1 MANRI
6 RDVWASNLEAEMHNI
21 RELIDRY
28 PYVAL
33 VRESCGSQRQMIYF
47 INDMRLP
54 SPLL

>member
-1 MANRI
+1 MASRI

-33 VRESCGSQRQMIYF
+33 VRSLWSF
-47 INDMRLP
+47 D
-54 SPLL
+54 PLSLLQPLC